1 MVTDS
6 SRVLQIFLSVL
17 TLGSVRK
24 DLCTLRQ
31 CVTLRVDTS
40 RRLQLIWR
48 AFINENELV
57 LSAHIL
63 FTLLKLGGQIII
75 LLIICR

>member
-31 CVTLRVDTS
+31 CVALRVDIS

-48 AFINENELV
+48 ALINGKEFV

-63 FTLLKLGGQIII
+63 IPL
-75 LLIICR
+75 